1 MKDEKPK
8 AIQLGLFNMP
18 IDAEEEPAHE
28 NTKQSVLIPLE
39 LDASRRIQREVIGPP
54 ELPAR
59 WEAAR
64 LAAEKKNVL
73 PLLLRQIRPVPA
85 LDYVEYLV
93 SIVKDEGCAWVVYGE
108 SGSGKS
114 SFFHTLEYQTSNQIR
129 THIIDGN
136 DPRINLANQ
145 LAVAG
150 YLKDTIL
157 QHKEKNGE
165 DVPLIIILEERETS
179 MTVDERSSIAQALR
193 NTLRPPGPGKNVI
206 FVLPVTNPSQGDL
219 FIRQVRDT
227 GVFIPIGQDAI
238 YTFRGPSY
246 DEHVNILTSLF
257 VALNDR
263 DIDEFGLQRSDL
275 QKLVSSQQTIGQYI
289 RNIREELIRRNR
301 KYQQIV
307 RNNSYRPFTVITCFI
322 NPLPAYRT
330 EPTIKGMTLN
340 AFGKIRTAEI
350 LRATKGQMA
359 QQWQEKRQALQNIME
374 ALDVRI
380 VEVPP
385 AIITKLLYAYGWQK
399 KLSTVVGEETTSM
412 IERYLTDEGIK
423 YNAPKSVRQNLR
435 QQLKASNLFRII
447 AGEETVSHPTP
458 KFSNRQDELSSQELT
473 RRNDEEAE
481 IALTRLACTLSHDH
495 QHDFHD
501 MFAQALKDLLG
512 SSATTSA
519 VADFKDV
526 YPEATLMLNNA
537 QGIFE
542 KKIRPDIVIE
552 MQDNLFLLEL
562 CWRSE
567 DHFTYADIAAYILR
581 KIRHSYM
588 YLPLVSALAE
598 GSLPD
603 PDN

>member
-1 MKDEKPK
+1 MKEDKDLPV
-8 AIQLGLFNMP
+8 QLGLFSSRSNT
-18 IDAEEEPAHE
+18 EEEFSKQE
-28 NTKQSVLIPLE
+28 TKHSVLIPLE
-39 LDASRRIQREVIGPP
+39 LDAPRRTQREMIAPP

-73 PLLLRQIRPVPA
+73 PLLLRQIRPVSA
-85 LDYVEYLV
+85 LDYVEYLI

-136 DPRINLANQ
+136 DSTINLSNQ
-145 LAVAG
+145 PIFAA
-150 YLKDTIL
+150 YLKNIIVK
-157 QHKEKNGE
+157 HKERNGE
-165 DVPLIIILEERETS
+165 STPLIIVLEERENS

-193 NTLRPPGPGKNVI
+193 NILRPPGPGTNVI

-301 KYQQIV
+301 KYQQII

-330 EPTIKGMTLN
+330 EPTVKGMTLN
-340 AFGKIRTAEI
+340 AFGKIRTAEV
-350 LRATKGQMA
+350 LRATKGQKA
-359 QQWQEKRQALQNIME
+359 QQWQEKRQALQNIMQ

-399 KLSTVVGEETTSM
+399 ALSSIPSEDTKVM
-412 IERYLTDEGIK
+412 IETYLADENIK

-435 QQLKASNLFRII
+435 QQLKATNLFRII

-458 KFSNRQDELSSQELT
+458 KFSTRQDELSNQELT
-473 RRNDEEAE
+473 RRNDELAE

-501 MFAQALKDLLG
+501 MFAQALKDLL
-512 SSATTSA
+512 SNSVNIST

-526 YPEATLMLNNA
+526 YPEATLTLNNA
-537 QGIFE
+537 QGIPE
-542 KKIRPDIVIE
+542 KKTRPDIVIE

-562 CWRSE
+562 CWRTE
-567 DHFTYADIAAYILR
+567 DHFTYADIAAYVLR
-581 KIRHSYM
+581 KIHNSYM
-588 YLPLVSALAE
+588 YLPLISALAE

-603 PDN
+603 LND